1 MSDSDSDMDLNSEN
15 SGYSSQSSRSGSPNS
30 TISSKECRKLKNVMK
45 RIRTVDKDIKK
56 FESLILKHKTGAHTE
71 GYKSSLKRSR
81 KTRETLVR
89 ELQFLAPCTVPDCPD
104 HFSALAG
111 SFNTRKNP
119 HSEEIKSKLKISKA
133 QKRKD
138 NQDDFVFPKKTVR
151 PNSPIKTPEP
161 VCNKRYCNDHYEEVI
176 GGLSRTAGTD
186 FYMSITGN

>member
-1 MSDSDSDMDLNSEN
+1 MDLNSEN

-161 VCNKRYCNDHYEEVI
+161 KAAFHDRF
-176 GGLSRTAGTD
+176 L
-186 FYMSITGN
+186 

>member
-81 KTRETLVR
+81 KPGKLW
-89 ELQFLAPCTVPDCPD
+89 
-104 HFSALAG
+104 
-111 SFNTRKNP
+111 KNP
-119 HSEEIKSKLKISKA
+119 QSEEIKSKLKISKA

-138 NQDDFVFPKKTVR
+138 NLDDFVFPKKTVR
-151 PNSPIKTPEP
+151 PNSPIKTPQNP
-161 VCNKRYCNDHYEEVI
+161 
-176 GGLSRTAGTD
+176 S
-186 FYMSITGN
+186 